1 VLIGLAKLSPILS
14 LSMSAN
20 PKAGSTGRHQ
30 IKQTKGGTVTR
41 KDIADP
47 SPVDLAF
54 SDTEPSDESS
64 NSDED

>member
-1 VLIGLAKLSPILS
+1 
-14 LSMSAN
+14 MSAN
-20 PKAGSTGRHQ
+20 PKAGSTGSHQ
-30 IKQTKGGTVTR
+30 MKQTKGGTVTR

-47 SPVDLAF
+47 LPVDLAF